1 MRTCIAMVLAFG
13 LAMSAYVAAEE
24 KSDQDKIQ
32 GKWKI
37 ESGMRGGKAIPDERK
52 NVTIEFT
59 KDKMKGT
66 EGEKQA
72 FEMTYKLDPS
82 KKPKAIDVDIMD
94 KKGLGIY
101 SLEGDTL
108 KICHSEVGEERPT
121 EFESK
126 EGSNVTLVVLKRVK

>member
-1 MRTCIAMVLAFG
+1 MRTRIAVVLVCG
-13 LAMSAYVAAEE
+13 LALSAYLSAEE

-37 ESGMRGGKAIPDERK
+37 ESGMRGGKSIPDERK
-52 NVTIEFT
+52 NVTIEFAG
-59 KDKMKGT
+59 DKMKRTAG
-66 EGEKQA
+66 KDQVV
-72 FEMTYKLDPS
+72 EMTFKLDPT
-82 KKPKAIDVDIMD
+82 KKPKAMDVDIMD

-108 KICHSEVGEERPT
+108 KICHGEVGDERPT
-121 EFESK
+121 AFESK